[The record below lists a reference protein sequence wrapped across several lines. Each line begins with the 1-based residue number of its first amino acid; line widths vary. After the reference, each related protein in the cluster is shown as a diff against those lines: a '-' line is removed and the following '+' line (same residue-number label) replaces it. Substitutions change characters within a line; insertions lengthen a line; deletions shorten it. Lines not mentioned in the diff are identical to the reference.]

1 MTFRELRAYV
11 IAHPND
17 KVAFHA
23 LVDILT
29 ANAPGQTFPQPQSEL
44 DVKEVENLIRQKV
57 EQVKML

>member
-1 MTFRELRAYV
+1 MTKSELRAYV
-11 IAHPND
+11 ITHPND

-23 LVDILT
+23 LVDLLT
-29 ANAPGQTFPQPQSEL
+29 ANAPAQTFPQPQSEL